1 MTALVIGLGIP
12 AMIALM
18 IAGAAGIVKLARIL
32 CAAAVGFVRHEMMM
46 RPQNV
51 YFIGR

>member
-1 MTALVIGLGIP
+1 MAELMMGIGAPAL
-12 AMIALM
+12 IAL
-18 IAGAAGIVKLARIL
+18 AVAAAAGIVKLARIL
-32 CAAAVGFVRHEMMM
+32 CAAAVGFVRHQMMM

>member
-1 MTALVIGLGIP
+1 MAELMMGIGVLAL
-12 AMIALM
+12 IAL
-18 IAGAAGIVKLARIL
+18 AVAAAAGIVKLAKQI
-32 CAAAVGFVRHEMMM
+32 CAAAVGLVQHERMM

>member
-12 AMIALM
+12 AMIAL
-18 IAGAAGIVKLARIL
+18 AVAAAAGIVKLAQIL
-32 CAAAVGFVRHEMMM
+32 CGAAVGFVQHERMM